1 MYSDVIIVIEN
12 MECFYNNN
20 YSDTFVLLGI
30 FFSFLAEI
38 YNYTMLQLK
47 KW

>member
-12 MECFYNNN
+12 MEYFYNNN

-30 FFSFLAEI
+30 FFLFWQKYIIIPCYS
-38 YNYTMLQLK
+38 
-47 KW
+47 